1 MENMTN
7 FSELFHLLDIKARL
21 LSSYPVQ
28 IDHEIVVVFLF
39 YVLLASL
46 GSCDW
51 LLHRPLP
58 MAPLL
63 MPPHHT

>member
-7 FSELFHLLDIKARL
+7 PPELFLVLDIKARL
-21 LSSYPVQ
+21 LSSYPVL
-28 IDHEIVVVFLF
+28 IDHEIVVVLLF

-46 GSCDW
+46 DSCDW

-63 MPPHHT
+63 MPPPHM